1 MSMRKKLQESIMS
14 TPDLPTGFTE
24 LEYLECNGSQWSS
37 LGKCPTYI
45 GARAMLTYNNLGNR
59 FLLSTTSGEFI
70 FLRCANGVTATEVGM
85 WGTVNHK
92 GPQVWPLKEVMLRK
106 IEIFQNWK
114 MDGNALLKDPYSD
127 WTYIRNNGFP
137 SQLEQVDK
145 NLWLFTYNG
154 GSYNFIG
161 KIYYITISQHEDIY
175 MDLVP
180 VLDTAGI
187 PCMFDKIS
195 RQCFYNS
202 GTGTFGYKIKAT
214 GETVAPKST

>member
-1 MSMRKKLQESIMS
+1 MS

-24 LEYLECNGSQWSS
+24 CEYLECNGTQWSL

-45 GARAMLTYNNLGNR
+45 GARAMLTYHNFGNR
-59 FLLSTTSGEFI
+59 FLLSTASNEFT
-70 FLRCANGVTATEVGM
+70 FFRCTNASPATAVGMTGEVG
-85 WGTVNHK
+85 TVSVV
-92 GPQVWPLKEVMLRK
+92 VWPLKEVVSRK

-127 WTYIRNNGFP
+127 WTYRHDNGFP
-137 SQLEQVDK
+137 MQLEQTDR
-145 NLWLFTYNG
+145 NLWLFTTNG
-154 GSYNFIG
+154 SGYYFIG
-161 KIYYITISQHEDIY
+161 KIYYVTISQREDIY

-180 VLDTAGI
+180 VLDANGT

-195 RQCFYNS
+195 RQCFYNK

-214 GETVAPKST
+214 GETVAPTSA